1 MLVGDGGR
9 RPDNHLW
16 HTPQPRW
23 QNLTDTGTAS
33 QTKKKK
39 KRHSLFVGIG
49 QSEFCLFVCLKTSLL
64 SF

>member
-39 KRHSLFVGIG
+39 KDILFLWELGNLNFV
-49 QSEFCLFVCLKTSLL
+49 CLFV
-64 SF
+64 

>member
-39 KRHSLFVGIG
+39 KKDILFLWELGNLNFV
-49 QSEFCLFVCLKTSLL
+49 CLFV
-64 SF
+64 